1 MSRRIFRWRNIGNE
15 FEIFFLSLQKSMMCH
30 CYIYR
35 EMSSLLVVV
44 SRSWSRPR
52 IFIIIIISNR
62 KSYGGSTLCTHR
74 HTHWKERKII
84 EKNLS
89 EWMREKKSEKKNLIL
104 TTTYILSFIRSSLF
118 TLIPLLSHSFIQLLH
133 IRSSTKIS
141 IHLRMDDAA

>member
-1 MSRRIFRWRNIGNE
+1 MKKHRKWVWNK
-15 FEIFFLSLQKSMMCH
+15 FLSLQKSMMCH

-52 IFIIIIISNR
+52 IFIIIISNR
-62 KSYGGSTLCTHR
+62 KSYGGSTLWTHR

-84 EKNLS
+84 EKNLC
-89 EWMREKKSEKKNLIL
+89 EWVNEGDTKREEEREKNLIL

-133 IRSSTKIS
+133 ICSSTKIS